1 MIARLLEHGHQR
13 LELTSDRRMLSLA
26 SRLETNGRQAELWP
40 EAHERL
46 VAASGVENRLL
57 EKRLCLGE
65 PPRFLQGLTELQLE
79 LDPGVVGRW
88 EQRRRTAEQ
97 VDRADHVAP
106 IECTERRPPRA
117 SQRRARPARRRAG
130 PALR

>member
-1 MIARLLEHGHQR
+1 M
-13 LELTSDRRMLSLA
+13 
-26 SRLETNGRQAELWP
+26 TNGREAELWP

-46 VAASGVENRLL
+46 VAARGVESGLL
-57 EKRLCLGE
+57 EERLGLGE
-65 PPRFLQGLTELQLE
+65 PPCFLQCLAELELE
-79 LDPGVVGRW
+79 LDPGIVGRR

-106 IECTERRPPRA
+106 IECTNAGRPESRSGA
-117 SQRRARPARRRAG
+117 LGQVRRRAG